1 MEAEKNK
8 ISTGTLT
15 YEDIH
20 NKAEYEAGSMGINID
35 TSKEGKRSEAGV
47 NMIFKEAIK
56 GYTMYKLDNKHRILV
71 YINH

>member
-20 NKAEYEAGSMGINID
+20 NKAEYEAGSTGINID
-35 TSKEGKRSEAGV
+35 TSKDIIACCKNAKIYFILRI
-47 NMIFKEAIK
+47 IF
-56 GYTMYKLDNKHRILV
+56 TF
-71 YINH
+71 

>member
-1 MEAEKNK
+1 MIIWKQKK
-8 ISTGTLT
+8 IKSPQVRLPMKIFITKP
-15 YEDIH
+15 
-20 NKAEYEAGSMGINID
+20 NMGINID